1 MGHLPWNLLRII
13 FCNRQNP
20 INTEDRKPN
29 MNFYSAIT
37 VPIALLLLS
46 GSIGSASEAGMA
58 LLHAPSGLPSMTPA
72 KIYLAAGYTD
82 KGEEA
87 TIGDPGQQA
96 TVGDPGQQATAGDP
110 GEQATVTDP
119 GQQAT
124 VRDPGQQATVD
135 DPGEA
140 ATIGD
145 PGESSSF

>member
-1 MGHLPWNLLRII
+1 
-13 FCNRQNP
+13 
-20 INTEDRKPN
+20 

-58 LLHAPSGLPSMTPA
+58 LLHAPSGLSSMTPA

-87 TIGDPGQQA
+87 TIGDPGEQG
-96 TVGDPGQQATAGDP
+96 TMGDP
-110 GEQATVTDP
+110 GEQATVGDP
-119 GQQAT
+119 GGQAASE
-124 VRDPGQQATVD
+124 DPGEAAGVG

-140 ATIGD
+140 ATVGD
-145 PGESSSF
+145 PGEKSSF